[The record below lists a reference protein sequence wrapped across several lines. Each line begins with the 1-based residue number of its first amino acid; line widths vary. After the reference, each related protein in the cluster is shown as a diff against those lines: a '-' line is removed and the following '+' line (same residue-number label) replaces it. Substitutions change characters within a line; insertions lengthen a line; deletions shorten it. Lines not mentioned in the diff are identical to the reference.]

1 MVATLAV
8 TVGQDK
14 LPRRTWLLLG
24 SPVMMLSLLALAA
37 SFTLAPPAA
46 AANASAA
53 GPNASAHGHED
64 STPGMARAR
73 ALSANRI
80 DRCAA
85 DRVQRR
91 HHVVVSLPCRGR
103 VWRR

>member
-1 MVATLAV
+1 MATLAV

-37 SFTLAPPAA
+37 SFTLAPPAAA